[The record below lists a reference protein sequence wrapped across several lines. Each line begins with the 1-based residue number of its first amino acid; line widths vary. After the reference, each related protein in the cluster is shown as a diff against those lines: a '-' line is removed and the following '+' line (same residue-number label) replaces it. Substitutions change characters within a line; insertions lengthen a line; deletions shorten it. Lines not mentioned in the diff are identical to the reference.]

1 MIIGAVAYWLKLA
14 AWKYKSK
21 KLAKK
26 YNLSPSVNLGEVLIY
41 GKNITIGEHTYMNGG
56 YLQAGKM
63 NSIHIGKWCAI
74 GYNVSIIAETHSIYF
89 PTGPESVRPMKSADV
104 EIGDGVW
111 IGTNVVILP
120 GVKIG
125 NYAVIGA
132 NSVVRKDVPERGV
145 LTFNSDATIMFVKN
159 NEKCNEHI
167 SRITSN

>member
-1 MIIGAVAYWLKLA
+1 MLGAFAYWLKSA

-21 KLAKK
+21 QLRKK
-26 YNLSPSVNLGEVLIY
+26 YKLDSSVNLGEVLIY
-41 GKNITIGEHTYMNGG
+41 GKNISIGENTYMNGG
-56 YLQAGKM
+56 YVQAGKTS
-63 NSIHIGKWCAI
+63 SIQIGKWCAI
-74 GYNVSIIAETHSIYF
+74 GYNVSIIAETHTIYY
-89 PTGPESVRPMKSADV
+89 PTGPENERPMKSASI

-145 LTFNSDATIMFVKN
+145 LSFNSDATIVFLKS
-159 NEKCNEHI
+159 NEKCEDHI
-167 SRITSN
+167 NRISSN